1 MAPFSPAL
9 AGTALSIARI
19 NDTEQTFFE
28 YELPAN
34 AKWGYTTHFWI
45 TTEQDACDAATI
57 RFYVDG
63 EAPIEFNPPMASG
76 VAWGDQTVF
85 MHKWAGN
92 GAERSAWNINYRI
105 PFAKSLRITYQ
116 LPAGVHTDTV
126 FMIVR
131 GITDTP
137 LTIGGVEI
145 PLPAAKMQLQ
155 KKNETLQPM
164 DFLSIV
170 DTPSTMDG
178 LVFMTTLAF
187 QAANEHS
194 LEGCFHFYVG
204 PRAN

>member
-1 MAPFSPAL
+1 MATG
-9 AGTALSIARI
+9 AGW
-19 NDTEQTFFE
+19 D
-28 YELPAN
+28 
-34 AKWGYTTHFWI
+34 
-45 TTEQDACDAATI
+45 
-57 RFYVDG
+57 
-63 EAPIEFNPPMASG
+63 
-76 VAWGDQTVF
+76 DQTIF
-85 MHKWAGN
+85 MHKWAGK
-92 GAERSAWNINYRI
+92 GSERSAWNINYRI

-116 LPAGVHTDTV
+116 LPAGMQTDSIY
-126 FMIVR
+126 MIVR

-187 QAANEHS
+187 QSPNLNT